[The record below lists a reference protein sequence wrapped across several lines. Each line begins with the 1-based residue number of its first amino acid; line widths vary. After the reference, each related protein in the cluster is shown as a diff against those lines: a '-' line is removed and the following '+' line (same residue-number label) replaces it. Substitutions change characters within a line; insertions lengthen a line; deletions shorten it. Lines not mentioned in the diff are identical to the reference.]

1 MGQLLSSLKPLC
13 SSSPL
18 PWRPHDR
25 VLEDALVTRMFIIR
39 HAAAVNPDDLRLP
52 GPDVGLLPA
61 GKAQAREVAHRMR
74 DFAPSVVYTSDARRA
89 RETGEIIAAAC
100 QIPLEV
106 SAGLGEID
114 FGRWAGR
121 TYADLVAADPA
132 ARTWFTNPSTG
143 APPGGE
149 SLAVAAERV
158 LRVMRELAHGDT
170 ERVAIVGHA
179 GSLRLA
185 LAQAL
190 GMTLSSYWRLRLDC
204 ASLSVLTWAADG
216 PLLERLN
223 DTAHLE
229 AQTPDLPRVLVTE
242 RG

>member
-1 MGQLLSSLKPLC
+1 M
-13 SSSPL
+13 
-18 PWRPHDR
+18 
-25 VLEDALVTRMFIIR
+25 TRLFVIR
-39 HAAAVNPDDLRLP
+39 HALAVDPNDHRLP
-52 GPDVGLLPA
+52 GPDGALLPE
-61 GKAQAREVAHRMR
+61 GRAQAWLAAHRLR
-74 DFAPSVVYTSDARRA
+74 DFAPSAVYSSDAKRA

-106 SAGLGEID
+106 NAALGEID

-121 TYADLVAADPA
+121 TYGEVVAADPA
-132 ARTWFTNPSTG
+132 ARAWFTDPSSG

-149 SLAVAAERV
+149 SLAAAAERV
-158 LRVMRELAHGDT
+158 LRITRALAHGDG

-190 GMTLSSYWRLRLDC
+190 EMSLSSYWRLRLDC
-204 ASLSVLTWAADG
+204 AGLSVLTWAEDG
-216 PLLERLN
+216 LVVERLN

-229 AQTPDLPRVLVTE
+229 AQIPELPQVQVTE
-242 RG
+242 WS

>member
-1 MGQLLSSLKPLC
+1 
-13 SSSPL
+13 
-18 PWRPHDR
+18 
-25 VLEDALVTRMFIIR
+25 VTRLFVIR
-39 HAAAVNPDDLRLP
+39 HALAVDPDDHRLP
-52 GPDVGLLPA
+52 GLDGALLPE
-61 GKAQAREVAHRMR
+61 GRSQAWLAAHRLR
-74 DFAPSVVYTSDARRA
+74 DFAPSVVYSSDARRA

-106 SAGLGEID
+106 NAALGEID
-114 FGRWAGR
+114 FGIWAGR
-121 TYADLVAADPA
+121 TYADVVAADPA
-132 ARTWFTNPSTG
+132 ARAWFMDPSTG

-149 SLAVAAERV
+149 SIAVAAERV
-158 LRVMRELAHGDT
+158 LRVMRALAHGDG

-190 GMTLSSYWRLRLDC
+190 HMKLSSYWRLRLDC
-204 ASLSVLTWAADG
+204 ASLSVVTWAADG
-216 PLLERLN
+216 LLLERLN

-229 AQTPDLPRVLVTE
+229 AQIPDLPQVPVTE

>member
-1 MGQLLSSLKPLC
+1 
-13 SSSPL
+13 
-18 PWRPHDR
+18 
-25 VLEDALVTRMFIIR
+25 VTRLFVIR
-39 HAAAVNPDDLRLP
+39 HALAASPNDHRLP
-52 GPDVGLLPA
+52 GLDGALLPE
-61 GKAQAREVAHRMR
+61 GRAQARLAAHRMR
-74 DFAPSVVYTSDARRA
+74 DFAPSAVYSSDARRA

-106 SAGLGEID
+106 NAALGEID
-114 FGRWAGR
+114 FGIWAGR
-121 TYADLVAADPA
+121 TYADVVAADPA
-132 ARTWFTNPSTG
+132 ARAWFIDPSTR

-158 LRVMRELAHGDT
+158 LRVIHALAHGDG
-170 ERVAIVGHA
+170 ERMAIVGHA

-190 GMTLSSYWRLRLDC
+190 GMSLSSYWRLRLDC
-204 ASLSVLTWAADG
+204 ASLSVLTWTADD
-216 PLLERLN
+216 LVLERLN

-229 AQTPDLPRVLVTE
+229 AQISDLLQVTE

>member
-1 MGQLLSSLKPLC
+1 ME
-13 SSSPL
+13 
-18 PWRPHDR
+18 
-25 VLEDALVTRMFIIR
+25 VN
-39 HAAAVNPDDLRLP
+39 AA
-52 GPDVGLLPA
+52 
-61 GKAQAREVAHRMR
+61 
-74 DFAPSVVYTSDARRA
+74 
-89 RETGEIIAAAC
+89 
-100 QIPLEV
+100 
-106 SAGLGEID
+106 LGEID

-121 TYADLVAADPA
+121 TYADVVAADPA
-132 ARTWFTNPSTG
+132 AQAWFTDPGTG

-149 SLAVAAERV
+149 SLAAAAERV
-158 LRVMRELAHGDT
+158 LRVMHTLAHGDG

-190 GMTLSSYWRLRLDC
+190 EMELSSYWRLRLDC

-216 PLLERLN
+216 LVVERLN

-229 AQTPDLPRVLVTE
+229 AQTPDLPRVQATK

>member
-1 MGQLLSSLKPLC
+1 
-13 SSSPL
+13 
-18 PWRPHDR
+18 
-25 VLEDALVTRMFIIR
+25 VTKLFVIR
-39 HAAAVNPDDLRLP
+39 HALAVDPNDHRLP
-52 GPDVGLLPA
+52 GLDGALLPE
-61 GKAQAREVAHRMR
+61 GRSQARLVAHRMR
-74 DFAPSVVYTSDARRA
+74 DFAPSVVYSSDARRA
-89 RETGEIIAAAC
+89 RETGEIIAAAF

-106 SAGLGEID
+106 NAALGEID
-114 FGRWAGR
+114 FGIWAGW

-132 ARTWFTNPSTG
+132 ARAWFIDPSTG

-158 LRVMRELAHGDT
+158 LRVMRVIAHGDG

-190 GMTLSSYWRLRLDC
+190 GMSLSSYWRLRLDC
-204 ASLSVLTWAADG
+204 ASLSVLTWAEDG
-216 PLLERLN
+216 LLLERLN

-229 AQTPDLPRVLVTE
+229 VQTPDLPQVQVTE

>member
-1 MGQLLSSLKPLC
+1 MRS
-13 SSSPL
+13 
-18 PWRPHDR
+18 HDR
-25 VLEDALVTRMFIIR
+25 VLGDALVTRLFIIR
-39 HAAAVNPDDLRLP
+39 HAAAVDPDDHRLP
-52 GPDVGLLPA
+52 GPDVKLLPA
-61 GKAQAREVAHRMR
+61 GRVQAREVANRMR
-74 DFAPSVVYTSDARRA
+74 DLAPSVVYSSDARRA
-89 RETGEIIAAAC
+89 QETGEIIATAC

-106 SAGLGEID
+106 NAALGEID
-114 FGRWAGR
+114 FGIWAGR
-121 TYADLVAADPA
+121 TYADVVAADPA
-132 ARTWFTNPSTG
+132 ARAWFTDPSMS

-158 LRVMRELAHGDT
+158 LRVMHALVHGDG

-190 GMTLSSYWRLRLDC
+190 QMKLSSYWRLRLDC
-204 ASLSVLTWAADG
+204 ASLSVVMWAADG
-216 PLLERLN
+216 LLLERLN

-229 AQTPDLPRVLVTE
+229 SQIPNLPQVQVTE

>member
-1 MGQLLSSLKPLC
+1 MTKLF
-13 SSSPL
+13 
-18 PWRPHDR
+18 
-25 VLEDALVTRMFIIR
+25 VIR
-39 HAAAVNPDDLRLP
+39 HALAVDPNDHRLP
-52 GPDVGLLPA
+52 GLDGALLSE
-61 GKAQAREVAHRMR
+61 GRAQAWLAAHRLR
-74 DFAPSVVYTSDARRA
+74 DFGPSVVYSSDARRA
-89 RETGEIIAAAC
+89 RETGEVIAAAC

-106 SAGLGEID
+106 NAALGEID
-114 FGRWAGR
+114 FGNWAGR
-121 TYADLVAADPA
+121 TYADVVAADPD
-132 ARTWFTNPSTG
+132 ARAWFIDPSTG

-158 LRVMRELAHGDT
+158 LRVMRELAHGDG

-190 GMTLSSYWRLRLDC
+190 RMELSSYWRLRLDC

>member
-1 MGQLLSSLKPLC
+1 
-13 SSSPL
+13 
-18 PWRPHDR
+18 
-25 VLEDALVTRMFIIR
+25 VTRLFVIR
-39 HAAAVNPDDLRLP
+39 HALAVDPNGHRLP
-52 GPDVGLLPA
+52 GLDSSLLPE
-61 GKAQAREVAHRMR
+61 GRAQAWLVAHRMR
-74 DFAPSVVYTSDARRA
+74 DFAPSVVYSSDARRA

-106 SAGLGEID
+106 NAALGEID
-114 FGRWAGR
+114 FGMWAGR
-121 TYADLVAADPA
+121 TYADVVAADPA
-132 ARTWFTNPSTG
+132 ARAWFMDPSTG

-158 LRVMRELAHGDT
+158 LRVMHALAYGDS

-190 GMTLSSYWRLRLDC
+190 RMTLSSYWRLRLDC

-216 PLLERLN
+216 LVVERLN

-229 AQTPDLPRVLVTE
+229 AQIPDLPQVQVME
-242 RG
+242 WG